1 MGLPMSREYLVQQVD
16 PLKLAR
22 ALNIPL
28 SDVAVRLGVTSD
40 WTRRLARDYR
50 HAGRVRRA
58 VLELALERDD
68 FERVLG

>member
-1 MGLPMSREYLVQQVD
+1 MLREYLVQQVD
-16 PLKLAR
+16 PLELAR

-40 WTRRLARDYR
+40 WTRHLARDYY

-58 VLELALERDD
+58 VLELALERDR
-68 FERVLG
+68 FEVMVG